1 MATETNQNASGQTA
15 RSLHLNKP
23 LVPID
28 EYAAREG
35 LSRSL
40 VEECGRLGIVQLRT
54 YRGKTFVVNVP
65 ISPYVCLSAGGGEG
79 AGPAEKNGRTEKISE
94 LMNRV
99 ACEKSISQEDGEGRT
114 ESGDGAEGGAISQ
127 LVRKMFDNASK
138 VTERQ
143 RQELDEKVER
153 VEPAFEPSQNN
164 VPEAPQA
171 IRQSGRS
178 VNEDNQTRSTSRP
191 VQTKT
196 PRASKLRRATDKI
209 RQARPLPPVQP
220 PDMEIFELADEPAGI
235 VDDTEPIYEAAQ
247 IPQEDGVQLDILTAQ
262 ARAKSFWQT
271 TAVVSLGLFFIV
283 LVANIALFISRRV
296 QLNRIEEAYAT
307 IQKLYDDTT
316 QSSRQVES
324 LQAELNNS
332 SAQAGLFQNNLDN
345 SKAELRTV
353 RTELTQVRQDAETL
367 RNELG
372 KSRAENGN
380 LRTQLGQYETELS
393 GLQGQLQLSK
403 EELKT
408 VQDKLALATQEL
420 RTIRERNAEAAER
433 LNRQIQKLTARLNE
447 LNKNS
452 QRR

>member
-65 ISPYVCLSAGGGEG
+65 ISPYVCLSAGGGEA
-79 AGPAEKNGRTEKISE
+79 AGPTEKNGRTEKISE
-94 LMNRV
+94 LMQRV
-99 ACEKSISQEDGEGRT
+99 ASEQSISQRDGEGHA
-114 ESGDGAEGGAISQ
+114 EPGDKGVEGGAISQ
-127 LVRKMFDNASK
+127 LVRKMFENASK
-138 VTERQ
+138 ITDRQ
-143 RQELDEKVER
+143 RETLDEKAGQA
-153 VEPAFEPSQNN
+153 PEPSQNN
-164 VPEAPQA
+164 VPEVPQA
-171 IRQSGRS
+171 AGQSARL
-178 VNEDNQTRSTSRP
+178 VNEDNQTKSMSRA
-191 VQTKT
+191 VQTRT
-196 PRASKLRRATDKI
+196 PSAGKPRRTTDKV

-220 PDMEIFELADEPAGI
+220 PDMEIFELADEPARI

-247 IPQEDGVQLDILTAQ
+247 IPQEDGVQLDILTEQ

-283 LVANIALFISRRV
+283 LVANIAMFISRRV
-296 QLNRIEEAYAT
+296 QLNRLEEAYAT
-307 IQKLYDDTT
+307 IQSLFDDTT

-345 SKAELRTV
+345 SRAELKTV

-408 VQDKLALATQEL
+408 VQKKLALATQEL

-433 LNRQIQKLTARLNE
+433 LNRQIQRLTARLNE
-447 LNKNS
+447 LNKNA
-452 QRR
+452 QR